1 MGENRVG
8 ENKIQNKI
16 LEDAK
21 AEAKK
26 ILDGAN
32 QKADE
37 MHRQSENEVHHIR
50 EETTS
55 LAEEAKTHE
64 MKRRLS
70 EARMQSRRALLQE
83 KRNSIDAVFDETKKQ
98 LLSLK
103 KADYIH
109 FISNTVKEET
119 KGDSVTIV
127 LAENDIKRFG
137 DSIVKEIMKSIGF
150 KGDIHMEKGTFDGGC
165 IIKKDTYE
173 FNATIDT
180 ILSKIKEMLESK
192 LQKLLFE

>member
-1 MGENRVG
+1 MG

-21 AEAKK
+21 AEAKR
-26 ILDGAN
+26 ILDGAS

-50 EETTS
+50 EETAS
-55 LAEEAKTHE
+55 LAEEAKTRE

-70 EARMQSRRALLQE
+70 EARMQSRRVLLRE
-83 KRNSIDAVFDETKKQ
+83 KRNIINAVFDEAKKK

-103 KADYIH
+103 KPDYIH
-109 FISNTVKEET
+109 FISNTIKEEI

-137 DSIVKEIMKSIGF
+137 DSVVKEIMKSIGF
-150 KGDIHMEKGTFDGGC
+150 KGDTRTEQGTFDGGC

-173 FNATIDT
+173 FNATINT
-180 ILSKIKEMLESK
+180 IFSKIKETLESK